1 MATNADDTDTLPN
14 VADDA
19 AKADPAQSNGGDVPG
34 GAANDS
40 GIFDQNLF
48 GSPVTIADL
57 VGILLILL
65 IIFVC
70 YRIYHSVW
78 KQDDG
83 AAGAQT
89 DGNGNFRDLLAEN
102 IVRLSIVALLGVS
115 LIVVAIGVLAAKG
128 QEAVDNS
135 QYVFAALLPL
145 FGTWIGTVLA
155 YYFSKQNF
163 EAASKATESL
173 VKMSVQKLRA
183 VSIEEAMIP
192 LGSIVGIVKAP
203 NDKLREVPLQKIAE
217 AMEKTLP
224 SGRPISRVVILTAN
238 NACIGIIHRSIWSE
252 MRAVVAASTGT
263 AVNFKNEAANTDT
276 LDKVHD
282 LESETRAPEKFGN
295 FITHSIAFA
304 RAGATLADAKMRM
317 ESRDDCQDVFVTAS
331 GSQSEPIIG
340 WVTNQEISKAL
351 EA

>member
-1 MATNADDTDTLPN
+1 MATNTDNTDTPTAAAN
-14 VADDA
+14 DA
-19 AKADPAQSNGGDVPG
+19 AETPAAQSNGAGTPG
-34 GAANDS
+34 GAANDP
-40 GIFDQNLF
+40 GFFDQNLF
-48 GSPVTIADL
+48 ETPVSVTDL

-70 YRIYHSVW
+70 YKIYHAVW
-78 KQDDG
+78 KQDDVT
-83 AAGAQT
+83 ADAQPA
-89 DGNGNFRDLLAEN
+89 GNGNFRDLLAEN

-115 LIVVAIGVLAAKG
+115 LIVVAIGILAAEG
-128 QEAVDNS
+128 EEAVENS

-173 VKMSVQKLRA
+173 VKMSVQKLRS

-203 NDKLREVPLQKIAE
+203 NDKLRDVPLQKVAE

-224 SGRPISRVVILTAN
+224 SGRPISRVVILAAN

-252 MRAVVAASTGT
+252 MRAVVATSGAT
-263 AVNFKNEAANTDT
+263 VNFKNEAANTDT

-317 ESRDDCQDVFVTAS
+317 ESRDDCQDVFITAN
-331 GSQSEPIIG
+331 GSAAEPIIG